1 MMNRVEH
8 KSYTLEEMERYVEQ
22 MVNWK
27 LGPPLLAEK
36 MLKQAVEMLR
46 SQSAT

>member
-1 MMNRVEH
+1 VEE
-8 KSYTLEEMERYVEQ
+8 KSYTLDEMEDYIAR
-22 MVNWK
+22 MVNWD